1 MSPLQPSYLIITGP
15 KYSNL
20 AEDKDFKTVWMKMI
34 EVLKEEMNTS
44 LKEIQK
50 STNKQWKNE

>member
-34 EVLKEEMNTS
+34 EVLKEEMNKS